1 MEPEKKSDKIGE
13 YLSLQELGAV
23 IDKIGFQ
30 SVLPKSDRL
39 PAEKGC
45 LYQIRNPIKDEE
57 AEKLEKEANEN
68 HVTDKVSEDS
78 TIKSPYTASQDEIA
92 APEVIKNPWIP
103 ISRKTAEKIALALLM
118 CVISATIILPFFLLF
133 GNSIKPISSSVSYD
147 YDETCDNTKT
157 NTTPVSYIA
166 L

>member
-1 MEPEKKSDKIGE
+1 M
-13 YLSLQELGAV
+13 
-23 IDKIGFQ
+23 
-30 SVLPKSDRL
+30 
-39 PAEKGC
+39 
-45 LYQIRNPIKDEE
+45 
-57 AEKLEKEANEN
+57 
-68 HVTDKVSEDS
+68 DS
-78 TIKSPYTASQDEIA
+78 
-92 APEVIKNPWIP
+92 